1 MPTKSSDDRRYRI
14 LRPISDM
21 SNNNNGSRYFVIAS
35 VIKARSWG
43 ERAIPNTE
51 SMTFA
56 TVATPS
62 MGTVPT
68 VGFKCY
74 TDARDAGATIDPLVS
89 TSMGKIA
96 KPAGTS
102 TAEPEAEPPGV
113 LGIASIKRFDGASRS
128 PFLIPTA
135 TYANK
140 TIWAGEKRGNT
151 EKNDMKRATTLAL
164 GELLIQSLSYL

>member
-1 MPTKSSDDRRYRI
+1 MPYLLLVIAFKYPAGGRA
-14 LRPISDM
+14 
-21 SNNNNGSRYFVIAS
+21 GYFVIAS

-113 LGIASIKRFDGASRS
+113 LGIASIKRFDGAS
-128 PFLIPTA
+128 I
-135 TYANK
+135 K
-140 TIWAGEKRGNT
+140 IG
-151 EKNDMKRATTLAL
+151 TLH
-164 GELLIQSLSYL
+164 